1 MHRKVFELSSRR
13 KKWIFPQPHRIT
25 EFFAK
30 EFIMCSKFKEIQQK
44 SQASHRLFVKL
55 SDWVHEKNA
64 KSEWPERCRRE
75 HISLAKNRLIISRSC
90 LRLKSE
96 IISKCYSKSSIYL
109 AFSHSDTYSI
119 RLETNRRHANIDWDF
134 LFILHF
140 SFSLFLHFDFHLSRF
155 YLQQQF
161 TERFYDLCHL
171 QLLFA
176 FVLWLF
182 HIVFRLIPTIC
193 TCHIRTDIKPP
204 SPSPGQQK
212 YHTNCFKFV
221 LFYPNIYFRFN
232 VITFP
237 PWCRLLI
244 LSLDSVGEWIGIYG
258 LLSVVCSLISIFSW
272 NQTTFC
278 SLHTTNNLWCNANSK

>member
-96 IISKCYSKSSIYL
+96 IISKCYSKSSIHL

-171 QLLFA
+171 LLFCGFFTLF
-176 FVLWLF
+176 FVSFQRFAHVTFERILNLPHHLRGSKNITQTVLNLCFFTPIFTFDLMLLLF
-182 HIVFRLIPTIC
+182 PHGVDC
-193 TCHIRTDIKPP
+193 
-204 SPSPGQQK
+204 
-212 YHTNCFKFV
+212 
-221 LFYPNIYFRFN
+221 
-232 VITFP
+232 
-237 PWCRLLI
+237 
-244 LSLDSVGEWIGIYG
+244 
-258 LLSVVCSLISIFSW
+258 
-272 NQTTFC
+272 
-278 SLHTTNNLWCNANSK
+278 